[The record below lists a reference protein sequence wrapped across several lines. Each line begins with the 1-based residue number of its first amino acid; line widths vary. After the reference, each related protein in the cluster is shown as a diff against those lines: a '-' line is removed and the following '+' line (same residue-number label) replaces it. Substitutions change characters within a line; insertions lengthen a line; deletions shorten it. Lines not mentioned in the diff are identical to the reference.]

1 VPSADRPADRPADPD
16 ARYLLANER
25 TFLAYERTA
34 IGLVAAALAVIHLLD
49 PEWPQQVLGGMLLVA
64 GAVAAVGG
72 YLRFRGVDRAMR
84 AGEPLPSNP
93 AAHLV
98 ALAVIICLVAAALSV
113 LV

>member
-1 VPSADRPADRPADPD
+1 M
-16 ARYLLANER
+16 
-25 TFLAYERTA
+25 
-34 IGLVAAALAVIHLLD
+34 AAALAVIHLLD
-49 PEWPQQVLGGMLLVA
+49 PEWPQQLLGGMLLAA
-64 GAVAAVGG
+64 GAVSAVGG

-84 AGEPLPSNP
+84 AGRPLPANP

>member
-1 VPSADRPADRPADPD
+1 M
-16 ARYLLANER
+16 LLA
-25 TFLAYERTA
+25 
-34 IGLVAAALAVIHLLD
+34 
-49 PEWPQQVLGGMLLVA
+49 A
-64 GAVAAVGG
+64 GAVSAVGG

-84 AGEPLPSNP
+84 AGRPLPSNP